1 MTKKY
6 TNHNRARAFGRADRR
21 DIPLENDAMFSTVM
35 QYEDA
40 CRGLIETIFEGRRV
54 RRLHY
59 KDLPPTS
66 QKSIIFDPANK
77 SIRLDVFF
85 GDGDTVYDIEM
96 QKVDTG
102 NLPLRARMYSSMMDA
117 NMLDKGLEYE
127 RLKDSYVIF
136 ICMFDLFE
144 RGRTK
149 YTFRSMC
156 EEDGDLP
163 LGDGRCIMFLNTKG
177 SIGELGADMDA
188 FFEYLNG
195 GVASIGTGKDSGS
208 EFVEMVDNY
217 VLDINGDEDWRQG
230 YMKYELNLIEKYKEG
245 MASGEARGIS
255 IGEARGVSI
264 GEANERNRMVKEM
277 NANGIPVP
285 VIAKCASLDIKEV
298 QRVINSK

>member
-1 MTKKY
+1 MTKKHEDY
-6 TNHNRARAFGRADRR
+6 SRTRTFGRTDRR

-54 RRLHY
+54 RRLQY
-59 KDLPPTS
+59 KDMPPAS
-66 QKSIIFDPANK
+66 QKNIIFDPANK

-85 GDGDTVYDIEM
+85 EDGDTVYDIEM

-127 RLKDSYVIF
+127 ALRRSYVIF
-136 ICMFDLFE
+136 VCMFDLFE

-149 YTFRSMC
+149 YTFKSIC
-156 EEDGDLP
+156 EEDRDLP

-177 SIGELGADMDA
+177 SVGDLSNDMDA
-188 FFEYLNG
+188 FFDYLNG

-277 NANGIPVP
+277 NANGIPVS

>member
-1 MTKKY
+1 MTKKHEDY
-6 TNHNRARAFGRADRR
+6 SRARTFGRTDRR

-85 GDGDTVYDIEM
+85 EDGDTVYDIEM

-144 RGRTK
+144 KGRTK
-149 YTFRSMC
+149 YTFKSIC
-156 EEDGDLP
+156 EEDRDLP

-188 FFEYLNG
+188 FFGYING
-195 GVASIGTGKDSGS
+195 GTESIGTGKDSGS

-245 MASGEARGIS
+245 EASGEAKGIS
-255 IGEARGVSI
+255 IGRAEGVSI

-298 QRVINSK
+298 QRVINSQ